1 MPRSSLTGDPFAAAK
16 PPFPPGIID
25 QLGYGVVSGAQR
37 SPSPRAKGFWDPRSC
52 GVPPINLADFDEV
65 WKYRGWLSVGTPYLP
80 ELLKSIRY
88 RCEEWPQR
96 FDRPEHMYTAN
107 ACLFACSESALRLNF
122 CRCSRLG
129 KAGKYG
135 FATGRC
141 QQWRICPYCSH
152 KRRIELLR
160 RFLPVFGRGRWW
172 FMTISPQQLCAVDS
186 GSICE
191 IRNWWEGYRYG
202 VRQLVD
208 QGDASGAWVFETLSV
223 NSYWPAPMGLPH
235 VHVLVQADQVTHDT
249 IAFLKAALASYTGQK
264 WDAKKKQWAPRTT
277 QWLDVYDRE
286 ILDPFPLPYP
296 VSTCTYEIR
305 EQKDMA
311 AIISYLCNPINFAE
325 AYVTQWPQVEGV
337 VFDAGG
343 FNENA
348 WEAINCF
355 EGAIVG
361 RWGHYYLGTLHHSHS
376 VFAGI
381 KKQRRET
388 EEHRAR
394 VKRLLNLC
402 AVEQLESDPLE
413 HIGTSVEERYQ
424 EQRDAGDDRA
434 KS

>member
-1 MPRSSLTGDPFAAAK
+1 
-16 PPFPPGIID
+16 
-25 QLGYGVVSGAQR
+25 
-37 SPSPRAKGFWDPRSC
+37 
-52 GVPPINLADFDEV
+52 
-65 WKYRGWLSVGTPYLP
+65 
-80 ELLKSIRY
+80 
-88 RCEEWPQR
+88 
-96 FDRPEHMYTAN
+96 
-107 ACLFACSESALRLNF
+107 
-122 CRCSRLG
+122 
-129 KAGKYG
+129 
-135 FATGRC
+135 
-141 QQWRICPYCSH
+141 
-152 KRRIELLR
+152 
-160 RFLPVFGRGRWW
+160 
-172 FMTISPQQLCAVDS
+172 
-186 GSICE
+186 
-191 IRNWWEGYRYG
+191 
-202 VRQLVD
+202 
-208 QGDASGAWVFETLSV
+208 
-223 NSYWPAPMGLPH
+223 MGLPH